1 MKLVCTQEN
10 LKRAIGYAERAVGR
24 QSALPVLGNF
34 LLETSGG
41 RLTLSATNLEIG
53 VVARV
58 NAKVEREGSLTVP
71 AKVLSQFIGN
81 LPETEVVS
89 LEAEGTSLA
98 VSCGGYRAKIKGL
111 PASEFPIMPK
121 KKTERSIALPAGTFK
136 SALSRLLPTVAVQ
149 ETRLELTG
157 VHFLFSAG
165 DVALAATDSFRLSEE
180 IIQIP
185 DAIGDETLSEI
196 SAIGSMILPA
206 STLLEVSRAIQPAD
220 ASVRMIIEDGQVFFE
235 TGAVE
240 VLSRLILGKFP
251 DYRQIMPSDYSFSAQ
266 IEKEEFR
273 RALRIASVFSTGE
286 IAIELMPEEEKV
298 LIEAMGGNVGEQRA
312 EVPAKFV
319 SGDGRLRTVF
329 PPKSLLD
336 GAGFI
341 ETSSIAFLANTAGT
355 PVALKSVEDGVPSVG
370 FTYIMMP
377 IQR

>member
-286 IAIELMPEEEKV
+286 IAIELMSVSSELKFRQNSFPE
-298 LIEAMGGNVGEQRA
+298 MGGFERYFRRNHFLMERGLLRHHRSH
-312 EVPAKFV
+312 F
-319 SGDGRLRTVF
+319 LRTL
-329 PPKSLLD
+329 PGRRLL
-336 GAGFI
+336 
-341 ETSSIAFLANTAGT
+341 
-355 PVALKSVEDGVPSVG
+355 
-370 FTYIMMP
+370 
-377 IQR
+377 